1 MIAVFG
7 AAFVA
12 ASSDRLRRRAHVRRL
27 FEAAA
32 ALDQRLRR
40 SDHRRRHSR
49 TNAGQRRAATSSTSS
64 LRRSTACSIGS
75 KDCSKTCARSRATS
89 PTTCARLLPRLRNRL
104 ELGASRSNGGSI
116 DAAVLEDAIVRV
128 DEVLSLFAAILRIA
142 EVESGE
148 TRRFFAPVDL
158 SALAT
163 ELAESFAP
171 VVLDS
176 GRTLL
181 WSIEPGLTIEGDRE
195 LLVAG
200 RHQPARERAAPHAA
214 MERSS
219 GSRLCLRA
227 ARLPPGRRQRPRRR
241 QG

>member
-1 MIAVFG
+1 M
-7 AAFVA
+7 
-12 ASSDRLRRRAHVRRL
+12 
-27 FEAAA
+27 
-32 ALDQRLRR
+32 
-40 SDHRRRHSR
+40 
-49 TNAGQRRAATSSTSS
+49 TSSTSS

-104 ELGASRSNGGSI
+104 EQGASRSTGGNI
-116 DAAVLEDAIVRV
+116 DAAVLEDAIARV

-195 LLVAG
+195 LLSQAG
-200 RHQPARERAAPHAA
+200 INLIENAQRHTPRWNDHPAHACVC
-214 MERSS
+214 
-219 GSRLCLRA
+219 GA
-227 ARLPPGRRQRPRRR
+227 ARLSPSRRQRPRRR